1 MIQGFKWKQQDAAF
15 VMERSEHMVRSCQTS
30 QGSQVSLKIWDYI
43 FHTGGGGVWGCVE
56 EDGGVSAFPFLDIPG
71 NRCVFTCGFT
81 HAVPSTRTT
90 RHRARRVT
98 PPSKI

>member
-1 MIQGFKWKQQDAAF
+1 MIKGFKWKQQDAVF

-30 QGSQVSLKIWDYI
+30 QGSQVSQKFEII
-43 FHTGGGGVWGCVE
+43 FFTQAVEVRGRGVWRF
-56 EDGGVSAFPFLDIPG
+56 SAFPFLEIPG
-71 NRCVFTCGFT
+71 NGCVFTCGLT
-81 HAVPSTRTT
+81 RAVPSTRTT